1 MKNEPIF
8 HWDENTGVS
17 SCLLSDGERVYTG
30 FARCH
35 PDDEDMKGEKTG
47 CEIALRRAKIAALR
61 GYRDELKIRLSA
73 LNQYYHSMN
82 MSYRFNEKSYENKM
96 LQSQIRVIKNEL
108 DTTNEIIAELEY
120 DLSRYLNEKD
130 EFYKKIRRHRKIE
143 SLLQK
148 DAND

>member
-8 HWDENTGVS
+8 HWNENTGVS

-73 LNQYYHSMN
+73 LNQYYYSMN

-96 LQSQIRVIKNEL
+96 LQRQIRQIKFDL
-108 DTTNEIIAELEY
+108 DTTKEMIAGEELSLRTY
-120 DLSRYLNEKD
+120 IKSKD
-130 EFYKKIRRHRKIE
+130 DFYNKTRKRR
-143 SLLQK
+143 QK
-148 DAND
+148 ANNH

>member
-17 SCLLSDGERVYTG
+17 SCILSDGERVYTG

-73 LNQYYHSMN
+73 LNQCYYSMN
-82 MSYRFNEKSYENKM
+82 TSNKFNEKSYENKM
-96 LQSQIRVIKNEL
+96 LQRQIRQIKFDL
-108 DTTNEIIAELEY
+108 DTTKEMIAGEELSLRAY
-120 DLSRYLNEKD
+120 IKSKD
-130 EFYKKIRRHRKIE
+130 VFYTQTRKRR
-143 SLLQK
+143 QK
-148 DAND
+148 ANIN

>member
-1 MKNEPIF
+1 MKHEPIF

-17 SCLLSDGERVYTG
+17 SCLLSYGERVYTG

-96 LQSQIRVIKNEL
+96 LQRQIRQIKFDL
-108 DTTNEIIAELEY
+108 DTTKEMIASEEENLRAY
-120 DLSRYLNEKD
+120 IKQKD
-130 EFYKKIRRHRKIE
+130 EFYTKTRMRRNK
-143 SLLQK
+143 
-148 DAND
+148 ANNH

>member
-8 HWDENTGVS
+8 HWDEDTGVS

-96 LQSQIRVIKNEL
+96 LQRQIRQIKFDL
-108 DTTNEIIAELEY
+108 DTTKEMIATEELSLRTY
-120 DLSRYLNEKD
+120 IKSKD
-130 EFYKKIRRHRKIE
+130 VFYTQTRKRR
-143 SLLQK
+143 QK
-148 DAND
+148 ANNY

>member
-1 MKNEPIF
+1 MINQPIF
-8 HWDENTGVS
+8 TWDENTGVS
-17 SCLLSDGERVYTG
+17 SCHLSDGERVYTG
-30 FARCH
+30 FSRCH

-96 LQSQIRVIKNEL
+96 LQRQLRQIKFDL
-108 DTTNEIIAELEY
+108 DTTKEMIAGEEQSLRAYIKSTEV
-120 DLSRYLNEKD
+120 
-130 EFYKKIRRHRKIE
+130 FYTQTRKRR
-143 SLLQK
+143 QK
-148 DAND
+148 ANNN

>member
-8 HWDENTGVS
+8 HWDEEAGVS
-17 SCLLSDGERVYTG
+17 SCILSDGERVYTG
-30 FARCH
+30 FAHCH

-82 MSYRFNEKSYENKM
+82 MSHKFNEKSYENKM
-96 LQSQIRVIKNEL
+96 LQRQIRQIKFDL
-108 DTTNEIIAELEY
+108 DTTKEIIAGEEQSLMAY
-120 DLSRYLNEKD
+120 IKSKD
-130 EFYKKIRRHRKIE
+130 VFYTQTRKRR
-143 SLLQK
+143 QK
-148 DAND
+148 ANIN